1 MNNIDEVEQICLLIT
16 STTKLPSDHKV
27 TQYILDFHQKK
38 FSENPTSPALFPLFY
53 CLCESK
59 FFYTLKS
66 QKSSILKQINFSET
80 VQSAQF
86 LLIA

>member
-27 TQYILDFHQKK
+27 TQYILDFHQKLVFRK
-38 FSENPTSPALFPLFY
+38 SPHPALLPPFY

-66 QKSSILKQINFSET
+66 RKSSILKQINFSET